1 MAKMSTRRKLAIA
14 TWSAPREG
22 NIYGKI
28 TLDATEVLKY
38 MDHLRETTG
47 EKITITHFV
56 GKAVAMALQKE
67 PTLNGYIRFGRYI
80 PHDTVDVTYL
90 VVLEGGKDLAKVKV
104 PQADQKSVSEIA
116 GVLRDHAGKLRKGKD
131 DEFEKSKGP
140 LKMLPTWLIRPMAWF
155 TGWLTASLGIGVKA
169 LGLEPFPFGSCII
182 TSVGMLGIDEGFAP
196 PTPFARVPLYVLL
209 GAIREQPAV
218 VDGEI
223 VIQPQ
228 MTLTATVDHR
238 FVDGYQAAVLANT
251 VRDLFA
257 NPWQLDEAK
266 HALPSGESE

>member
-1 MAKMSTRRKLAIA
+1 
-14 TWSAPREG
+14 
-22 NIYGKI
+22 
-28 TLDATEVLKY
+28 
-38 MDHLRETTG
+38 
-47 EKITITHFV
+47 
-56 GKAVAMALQKE
+56 
-67 PTLNGYIRFGRYI
+67 
-80 PHDTVDVTYL
+80 
-90 VVLEGGKDLAKVKV
+90 
-104 PQADQKSVSEIA
+104 
-116 GVLRDHAGKLRKGKD
+116 
-131 DEFEKSKGP
+131 
-140 LKMLPTWLIRPMAWF
+140 
-155 TGWLTASLGIGVKA
+155 
-169 LGLEPFPFGSCII
+169 
-182 TSVGMLGIDEGFAP
+182 MLGIDEGFAP